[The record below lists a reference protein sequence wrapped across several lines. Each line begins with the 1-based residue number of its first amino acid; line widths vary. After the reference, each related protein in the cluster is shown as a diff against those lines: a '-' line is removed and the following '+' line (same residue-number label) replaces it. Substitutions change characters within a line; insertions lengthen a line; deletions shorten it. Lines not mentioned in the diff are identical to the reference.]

1 MKKIHIIIVLLIIL
15 LLIITI
21 RSQSENAGTVNS
33 NSKNLSNEAVQNIA
47 SVYANTIGTATFN
60 NLRATGKITGNL
72 DGDVK
77 GNLTGNVTGNV
88 IGNVNGD
95 IRGNITGSVIG
106 SVIGQANIRDKQN
119 NNDYLIFV
127 EENTNAL
134 SITPRKSD
142 KSDYDWSKRLN
153 IENGNMTING
163 IINARAIVGGSTTIN
178 SWRQRS
184 FPEYAATQFRRSDPD
199 GTHKTFIFRKSDS
212 NHVWIISFI
221 KLENFIIGYRHQEH
235 KNFKNGDT
243 DWMREIPA

>member
-47 SVYANTIGTATFN
+47 SVYANTTGTATFN

-77 GNLTGNVTGNV
+77 GNLTGNV
-88 IGNVNGD
+88 IGDVNGD
-95 IRGNITGSVIG
+95 ISGNVTGSVIG
-106 SVIGQANIRDKQN
+106 SVIGQANIRDRQN
-119 NNDYLIFV
+119 NNEYLIFV

-178 SWRQRS
+178 WNQHS
-184 FPEYAATQFRRSDPD
+184 FTEYAATQFRRSDPD

-212 NHVWIISFI
+212 NNVWIISFI

-235 KNFKNGDT
+235 KNFKNGNT
-243 DWMREIPA
+243 EWIREIPFA